1 MLRTFAA
8 GTANYST
15 QSISFAPHAKR
26 NGYKYWPGDLC
37 GVDRERKMVE
47 LGAIKLP
54 DGASKLP
61 GRQISYDILILAFGS
76 HSNDFDT
83 PGVRE
88 HCYFIDDVGQAL
100 IFNSVLRSMIIQS
113 MADNAETGIV
123 IVGGGATGVELAAEL
138 TQRMD
143 ILASYLPDKTP
154 PRLRL
159 TLIETAPNLLGGFPD
174 RISQAV
180 KEKLGQLGVDVRTG
194 TKVVGADER
203 GVALEGGQ
211 RVDAALR
218 VWAAG
223 VKAPP
228 VAAKLGGLEV
238 NRRGQIEVRPTLQ
251 TRADDGIFA
260 LGDCASCAGA
270 DGKPFPTTA
279 QVARQQA
286 LFLARS
292 LAGHLAGNA
301 ARRVQVSR
309 PGKSG
314 RSR

>member
-1 MLRTFAA
+1 MIARSLRRFNSA
-8 GTANYST
+8 TARCALALESPV
-15 QSISFAPHAKR
+15 SDAI
-26 NGYKYWPGDLC
+26 
-37 GVDRERKMVE
+37 VERKMVE

-61 GRQISYDILILAFGS
+61 GRQISYDILILAIGS

-88 HCYFIDDVGQAL
+88 HRYFID
-100 IFNSVLRSMIIQS
+100 
-113 MADNAETGIV
+113 ADNAEKTGIV